1 MTAPMQI
8 DVCAFKGL
16 QNLPLFVA
24 RQQGFFAG
32 QGLSVEVVYTAGSI
46 PQLSGLVHGA
56 YHLVQTAPDN
66 VVHIN
71 SNPAAF
77 GLDPATTAAIRML
90 VGGSTGAL
98 SLYAR
103 PAATSCADLRG
114 AILGVDNPGSGF
126 ALVLRDMLAR
136 NGLELDRD
144 YRFVV
149 AGGTSARL
157 EALKHGTIAATLL
170 YLPFDLMAAEQGFRL
185 LATSP
190 EYYPAYASLA
200 TAGRQDWIETNADV
214 VRGYI
219 VALRQAL
226 RWIYDPANAAAVQA
240 LIMRELASD
249 LSAALAA
256 RAYAAFVDPAVG
268 FGATGWLDA
277 DGLQQVIK
285 LRAGYGGLSKL
296 HDTPNEH
303 LDLRWY
309 HQASERLA
317 SS

>member
-1 MTAPMQI
+1 MTAPFHLC
-8 DVCAFKGL
+8 VCAFKGL

-24 RQQGFFAG
+24 RQLGFFAG
-32 QGLSVEVVYTAGSI
+32 QGLSVEIVYTAGSV
-46 PQLSGLVHGA
+46 PQLSGLARGA

-71 SNPAAF
+71 SNPSAF
-77 GLDPATTAAIRML
+77 GLEPAIEPALRML
-90 VGGSTGAL
+90 SGGSTGAL
-98 SLYAR
+98 RLYAQ
-103 PAATSCADLRG
+103 PAVTGFADLRG
-114 AILGVDNPGSGF
+114 ASLGVDNPGSGF

-157 EALKHGTIAATLL
+157 EALKHGTIAATIL

-185 LATSP
+185 LAASP
-190 EYYPAYASLA
+190 DYYPDYASLA
-200 TAGRQDWIETNADV
+200 TAGTRDWIEAHTGV
-214 VRGYI
+214 VIGYL

-226 RWIYDPANAAAVQA
+226 RWIYHPANAAAVQA
-240 LIMRELASD
+240 LIVQELAPD
-249 LSAALAA
+249 LSAALAE
-256 RAYAAFVDPAVG
+256 RAYTAFVDPAVG
-268 FGATGWLDA
+268 FGETGWLDA
-277 DGLQQVIK
+277 DGLQQVIA
-285 LRAGYGGLSKL
+285 LRAAYGGLLKRSASP
-296 HDTPNEH
+296 DDY

-317 SS
+317 S